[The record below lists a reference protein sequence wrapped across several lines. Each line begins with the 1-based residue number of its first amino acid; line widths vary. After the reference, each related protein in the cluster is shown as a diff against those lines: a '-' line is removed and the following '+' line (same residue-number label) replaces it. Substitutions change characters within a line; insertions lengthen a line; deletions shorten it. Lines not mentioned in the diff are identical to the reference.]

1 MTNDATINSKPLHE
15 VLPIVKG
22 QCELFMKDP
31 SSVMVPFLAGKPG
44 GGKTESIREEFS
56 DFGIFSLHLAYH
68 PIEEISGIPLVQKI
82 SFNNEEYDGTKW
94 TLPDIISEIYRMANE
109 YEKVLLFIDDF
120 HLCSPA
126 LMNYGYQLF
135 TEKRIRNYE
144 LPKNCTILLAGNYST
159 KSGAKSISS
168 GVTNRCSIYF
178 VHTDYEYWKEHF
190 AIPNGINYK
199 ILGFLDNTKY
209 NSYFHEDETINK
221 PWGSPRS
228 WTKFSRLIN
237 ELEDAIGT
245 IDNDML
251 LYLAQAHISVE
262 AASKFAIEYNIF
274 SKIDTK
280 HIFDTDEIK
289 LDNVNVYSYGKA
301 CLNEFYN
308 RLKNKDGKHFK
319 TMAKILVMIAKNNFE
334 LTISLLKDIILNEKI
349 FKRKNLFETIINTIN
364 DIDSNLKERMLSILS
379 RI

>member
-1 MTNDATINSKPLHE
+1 MTNEITINTRPLHE
-15 VLPIVKG
+15 ILPIVKG
-22 QCELFMKDP
+22 QCELFMEDP

-44 GGKTESIREEFS
+44 GGKTESIKEEFS

-68 PIEEISGIPLVQKI
+68 PIEEISGIPLVQKV
-82 SFNNEEYDGTKW
+82 SYNGKEYDGTKW
-94 TLPDIISEIYRMANE
+94 TLPDIISEIYKMANE
-109 YEKVLLFIDDF
+109 HEKVLLFIDDF

-144 LPKNCTILLAGNYST
+144 LPKNSTILLAGNYST
-159 KSGAKSISS
+159 KSGAKNISS
-168 GVTNRCSIYF
+168 GITNRCSIYF
-178 VHTDYEYWKEHF
+178 VHTDYDYWKEHF
-190 AIPNGINYK
+190 AIPNGVNYK
-199 ILGFLDNTKY
+199 ILGFLDNTQY
-209 NSYFHEDETINK
+209 NQYFHEDETINR

-237 ELEDAIGT
+237 ELESAIGT
-245 IDNDML
+245 IDSNTL
-251 LYLAQAHISVE
+251 LYLAQAHLSME

-280 HIFDTDEIK
+280 RIFDTDEIT
-289 LDNVNVYSYGKA
+289 LTDNTYVYGKA

-308 RLKNKDGKHFK
+308 RIKNKGDKHFK
-319 TMAKILVMIAKNNFE
+319 TMAKILVLIAKDNFE
-334 LTISLLKDIILNEKI
+334 LTISLLKDITINEKV
-349 FKRKNLFETIINTIN
+349 FKRKNLFETIINQIHI
-364 DIDSNLKERMLSILS
+364 IDSNLKDRMLSILS